1 MCIAC
6 SKDEHDRMMREIEG
20 EYELTS
26 TSIRDIPEEDF
37 QLIKNARI
45 YKIKDKWVFDYILAR
60 VYKDGSNKIEQTL
73 YHNMVQEVEWNN
85 TVKKY
90 LFHTIT
96 ERDVENTL
104 YKAEEFYVSE
114 DNNQITLKYTL
125 NEKLSETFKWTKI
138 K

>member
-1 MCIAC
+1 
-6 SKDEHDRMMREIEG
+6 MRAIEG

-26 TSIRDIPEEDF
+26 GIRDIPKED
-37 QLIKNARI
+37 LEKIKIARI
-45 YKIKDKWVFDYILAR
+45 YKIKDKWVFEYVLAR
-60 VYKDGSNKIEQTL
+60 VIKDGHNKIEQTL

-90 LFHTIT
+90 LFHSIT

-104 YKAEEFYVSE
+104 YKAENFHVSE
-114 DNNQITLKYTL
+114 DNNQITVRYTL
-125 NEKLSETFKWTKI
+125 NNYYSFLQNEYISETFKWTKI